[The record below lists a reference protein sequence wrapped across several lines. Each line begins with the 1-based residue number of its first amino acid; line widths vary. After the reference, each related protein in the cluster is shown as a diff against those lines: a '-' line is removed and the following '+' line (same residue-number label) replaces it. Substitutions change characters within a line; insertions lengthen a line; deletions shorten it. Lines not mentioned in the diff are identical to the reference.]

1 MNKEEI
7 KELFNALH
15 KDRLEAVP
23 KSFATEGIWDEQ
35 VEKYSEKAHF
45 IYEVIQNA
53 DDSKATE
60 ARFELKEDCLV
71 FRHNGTVHFSITP
84 VKTEREDFSQGRLGS
99 LNSITAVAKS
109 TKGGNAIGKFG
120 VGFKSVFRYTETPFI
135 YDDELKFSIKD
146 YIVPCWE
153 TQDYPGRDAGWT
165 VFVFYFNRQPT
176 GNEAYKVP
184 SPKEAYAEIK
194 EKLRNLVM
202 PTLFLR
208 TLERVTYACEDG
220 CSGSYSVEIIK
231 KWDGVSFDD
240 IVPMDVKEVRNLRI
254 EDKNIAHDDRIL
266 IFSRGESPLEK
277 YSIGYMLGA
286 DDKRVKACSGFTTF
300 CFFPTQ
306 QDNGLRFLVHG
317 PFKLNPARETI
328 TEGEPHNDGL
338 VSKITTLVA
347 DSFPIMVEIGRR
359 ENRVFYD
366 DRILDVLPI
375 HKQAEQARKI
385 FEPIFLNMY
394 ANPQALHN
402 DHQILRS
409 FLSRAILPADDGHY
423 VKRQSAF
430 FAETDAVRK
439 TFSNETLASLV
450 GEIDVVWVFHRYK
463 KEQFRENDGGKAFLK
478 RCVQDWVDQQFV
490 LNHLT
495 QRFVEACDEDWLQRF
510 YDFILNG
517 EKAKWELF
525 AQKQIFKNVN
535 GNAASAR
542 NNLGEHCLFLPDA
555 EGRPVRGFQ
564 TVLPSLVKDINSAAS
579 RLLREIGVTRPTPKD
594 QILSLFNEL
603 NDPLRENHLI
613 AFQLIFEGLRTG
625 VNLENRNDIVR
636 RLKGCKWLTIDGER
650 KKCDEK
656 MRADELY
663 FWDESF
669 IDYFESCQKHRYL
682 DLFSYEKAVRNDAK
696 DKDLSGSV
704 LQFFRELG
712 VEVLPRRIEVSY
724 KGVYQF
730 DKEYRTIKKWGV
742 ARCNGVDEWRENE
755 FDGMIQIVNGLENGK
770 FNGREVIVSRILW
783 IVLTKLVQR
792 NEGADFLSDGVHQYL
807 PPQKVNP
814 REEPAPNYLLHRLRS
829 AKWLLG
835 KDGTLVS
842 ARDSHIQSV
851 DVFYAGNTTYE
862 IALRNII
869 GLRDDD
875 KTKALLAFKRFYP
888 ELADNVEDMIARGN
902 GQAKKHED
910 EKNEIEREVRNH
922 VSKLVNAD
930 QEDPYLNLSEEFE
943 KDLKSAQKCDK
954 APPEVGAE
962 NVMKVLDFL
971 AIPNLRIPD
980 YQRPYKW
987 TKRSVLELLGDI
999 DKMVI
1004 EKCLEDKV
1012 EPSAVP
1018 YRVGTIVLN
1027 KKKDETDNKEYY
1039 DIVDGQQRTITFTL
1053 LALGVGLN
1061 LGHIS
1066 NPNFYPALSQSL
1078 ESQRNLHNNMVY
1090 ICEYLKSRT
1099 EGDTDYLEKLKK
1111 VLAESLEVV
1120 VICVETQEEAFQL
1133 FDSQNTRGRPLAP
1146 HDLLKAYHLR
1156 LMKAPKGASDKE
1168 KEEFEKKETER
1179 VSDWENL
1186 DSNVIG
1192 DLFQDILYPI
1202 YRWSRKEKCNVFSAR
1217 DIYVFKG
1224 VPLGYRDKYGYVGRV
1239 CVTGNHFQIGDDFT
1253 PGECFFEYV
1262 KHYLEMKGEIEKQL
1276 ADDRYASVKRVIKS
1290 FGSPYARNL
1299 FYAVLMAYFDRF
1311 GFGIPP
1317 KDKDDRRTVVKL
1329 CLWAYSVCLDL
1340 AYFGAKTPN
1349 KYAIGLPDGNDR
1361 YSNQKAMFYLIR
1373 NAVFHTDVAKIAVEH
1388 SKRENDQ
1395 LTGERVALQQA
1406 LKELK

>member
-1 MNKEEI
+1 MNKDEI
-7 KELFNALH
+7 KALFTALH
-15 KDRLEAVP
+15 EDRLKAVP

-53 DDSKATE
+53 DDSEATE
-60 ARFELKEDCLV
+60 ARFELKKDRLV
-71 FRHNGTVHFSITP
+71 FRHNGKVHFSITP
-84 VKTEREDFSQGRLGS
+84 VATEHEDFKKGRLGS

-109 TKGGNAIGKFG
+109 TKGGGNAIGKFG

-135 YDDELKFSIKD
+135 YDDELKFSIKN
-146 YIVPCWE
+146 YIVPDWE
-153 TQDYPGRDAGWT
+153 PEDYPGRDAGWT
-165 VFVFYFNRQPT
+165 VFVFDFNRQPT

-184 SPKEAYAEIK
+184 SSEEAYVEIR
-194 EKLRNLVM
+194 EKLRSLVM

-208 TLERVTYACEDG
+208 TLERVTYSCEDG
-220 CSGSYSVEIIK
+220 CSGSYAVEIVK

-286 DDKRVKACSGFTTF
+286 DDKRVKACIGFTTF

-306 QDNGLRFLVHG
+306 QDNGLKFLVHG

-347 DSFPIMVEIGRR
+347 DSFPVMVELGRR
-359 ENRVFYD
+359 EDRVLYD
-366 DRILDVLPI
+366 DRILEVLPI
-375 HKQAEQARKI
+375 HKQSEQPRKI
-385 FEPIFLNMY
+385 FEPVFLNSH
-394 ANPQALHN
+394 AFPKTLKD
-402 DHQILRS
+402 DHKILES
-409 FLSRAILPADDGHY
+409 FVRRKILPAGDGHY
-423 VKRQSAF
+423 VKKQVAF
-430 FAETDAVRK
+430 FAETDVLRK
-439 TFSNETLASLV
+439 TFPNSILAALVDKAEAVWIFPGYNEQQV
-450 GEIDVVWVFHRYK
+450 RG
-463 KEQFRENDGGKAFLK
+463 NDGGKAFL
-478 RCVQDWVDQQFV
+478 RNCIQQWVDQQFV
-490 LNHLT
+490 LDKLT
-495 QRFVEACDEDWLQRF
+495 GKFIEERDDSWLQSF
-510 YDFILNG
+510 YDFVLNG
-517 EKAKWELF
+517 EKKKWGLF
-525 AQKQIFKNVN
+525 AQRQIFKSVDET
-535 GNAASAR
+535 AVPASDKH
-542 NNLGEHCLFLPDA
+542 GEPCLFLPNA
-555 EGRPVRGFQ
+555 EGRAVQGFP
-564 TVLPSLVKDINSAAS
+564 TVKPSLVFVPDSPAS
-579 RLLREIGVTRPTPKD
+579 RYLRELGITRPTPKD
-594 QILSLFNEL
+594 EILSMIGEL
-603 NDPLRENHLI
+603 NKDSSDDHI
-613 AFQLIFEGLRTG
+613 AAFQLIFEGLRTA
-625 VNLENRNDIVR
+625 VNQTDRREIMIRLAESAWLVSSQKVR
-636 RLKGCKWLTIDGER
+636 KT
-650 KKCDEK
+650 
-656 MRADELY
+656 ANELY
-663 FWDESF
+663 FES
-669 IDYFESCQKHRYL
+669 DLLRKYFDPLSRGDFL
-682 DLFSYEKAVRNDAK
+682 DVDAYRNSVQE
-696 DKDLSGSV
+696 DLREEVVS
-704 LQFFRELG
+704 FFMELG
-712 VEVLPRRIEVSY
+712 VSKWPRLKSIRLSKPEFVEGYMRTRNAWKEPTCYRVDDETWEEIEIEGLRELILTATRTDIKVWRDRALVIWKILQNLLSNA
-724 KGVYQF
+724 GEDLFPDGRHVYF
-730 DKEYRTIKKWGV
+730 KNSLKSE
-742 ARCNGVDEWRENE
+742 E
-755 FDGMIQIVNGLENGK
+755 F
-770 FNGREVIVSRILW
+770 S
-783 IVLTKLVQR
+783 
-792 NEGADFLSDGVHQYL
+792 
-807 PPQKVNP
+807 
-814 REEPAPNYLLHRLRS
+814 NYLLYLLKTIPWLYSPNGELLSPACVKDGALAVDFTRDSDADRKVRKLLGVKEDILSPEDDEILKIVRDLRS
-829 AKWLLG
+829 GGRSNDEVKGLLTSG
-835 KDGTLVS
+835 MS
-842 ARDSHIQSV
+842 AIGAGETGCENE
-851 DVFYAGNTTYE
+851 DV
-862 IALRNII
+862 
-869 GLRDDD
+869 
-875 KTKALLAFKRFYP
+875 
-888 ELADNVEDMIARGN
+888 
-902 GQAKKHED
+902 
-910 EKNEIEREVRNH
+910 ERKVWKH

-943 KDLKSAQKCDK
+943 KDLKSAQKYDK

-1004 EKCLEDKV
+1004 ARCQEDNV

-1027 KKKDETDNKEYY
+1027 KKKDETGDQEYY

-1066 NPNFYPALSQSL
+1066 KQEFYPALSQSL

-1099 EGDTDYLEKLKK
+1099 EENTDYIKLLNE

-1156 LMKAPKGASDKE
+1156 LMKAPKGASKEE
-1168 KEEFEKKETER
+1168 KEEFERKESER
-1179 VSDWENL
+1179 VGDWENL

-1192 DLFQDILYPI
+1192 DLFQDVLYPI

-1224 VPLGYRDKYGYVGRV
+1224 VPLGYKNKYGYVDRV
-1239 CVTGNHFQIGDDFT
+1239 CVTDTHFQIGDDFT

-1276 ADDRYASVKRVIKS
+1276 ADDRYAPVKRVMES

-1317 KDKDDRRTVVKL
+1317 KDKDDRRAVIKL

-1340 AYFGAKTPN
+1340 ANFGAKTPN

-1373 NAVFHTDVAKIAVEH
+1373 NAVFHTDVTKIAVEH
-1388 SKRENDQ
+1388 SKRENEQ
-1395 LTGERVALQQA
+1395 FTGKRVALQQA